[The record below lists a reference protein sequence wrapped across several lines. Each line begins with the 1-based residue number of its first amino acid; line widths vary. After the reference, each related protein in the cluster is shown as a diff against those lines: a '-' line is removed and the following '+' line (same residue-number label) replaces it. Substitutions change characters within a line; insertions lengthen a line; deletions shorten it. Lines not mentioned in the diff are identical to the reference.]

1 MADSVPPPKGK
12 ASAIRDAAA
21 GAPLLEVTDLTVS
34 YGRVQAVRGIS
45 FSLAQGKIVSLI
57 GANGAGKTSAIAA
70 IAGLRRPNAGRV
82 HFAGQ
87 NITGSGTHDLV
98 RRGLVLVPE
107 GRQILAGMTV
117 VENLELG
124 TYPRRDRGQAR
135 RDMEQIY
142 ARFPVLAERRHLA
155 AGSLSGGEQQV
166 LAIARG
172 LLARPRL
179 LMMDEPS
186 MGLAPML
193 VNEVFRILMEIHATG
208 TTLLLVEQNARKAL
222 AISDYAYVMQS
233 GSIVLE
239 GSGQELLKHE
249 GVVAAYLGTKP
260 IEPRG

>member
-1 MADSVPPPKGK
+1 MPAFPFWRSV
-12 ASAIRDAAA
+12 A
-21 GAPLLEVTDLTVS
+21 
-34 YGRVQAVRGIS
+34 
-45 FSLAQGKIVSLI
+45 
-57 GANGAGKTSAIAA
+57 
-70 IAGLRRPNAGRV
+70 
-82 HFAGQ
+82 
-87 NITGSGTHDLV
+87 
-98 RRGLVLVPE
+98 
-107 GRQILAGMTV
+107 
-117 VENLELG
+117 
-124 TYPRRDRGQAR
+124 
-135 RDMEQIY
+135 
-142 ARFPVLAERRHLA
+142 HLA